1 MPLIMVIVA
10 ALIIM
15 LYKSYHSNKCP
26 SHTCIEQLL
35 QPKPTL
41 QLSKLPEGMFPELEQ
56 VSCALQFI
64 RSQLNKY
71 FLQGK

>member
-1 MPLIMVIVA
+1 MPLILVIVA

-15 LYKSYHSNKCP
+15 LYKSYKQP
-26 SHTCIEQLL
+26 L

-71 FLQGK
+71 FLQWK